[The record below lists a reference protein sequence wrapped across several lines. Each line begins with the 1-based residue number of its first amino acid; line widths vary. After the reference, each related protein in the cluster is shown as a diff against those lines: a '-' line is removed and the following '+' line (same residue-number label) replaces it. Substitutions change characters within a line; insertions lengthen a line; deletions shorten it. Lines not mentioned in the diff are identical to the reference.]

1 MKELAYNLRFLKKVF
16 LGGPWL
22 KLSAVYCFF
31 GFIIVSA
38 GREAYIDI
46 PMKKSICTY
55 AMVISVLPAAI
66 LLYYPVVR
74 ICQNSSAVLSAGKE
88 NYICRVRNLLWLI
101 SSAFVLY
108 YCAGTYLMSKFIFS
122 EGHWNNM
129 DENLKVWGMKAALLL
144 LFLLAVS
151 IFYCFSM
158 ARNLNPAAAAFM
170 ILAAAWF
177 FWSRI
182 DVNGLR
188 ILDFTILCALLLV
201 MLLAQE
207 YLLKRWDFMYWR

>member
-1 MKELAYNLRFLKKVF
+1 MKELVYSLCFLKKVF

-22 KLSAVYCFF
+22 KLSAVYCFA
-31 GFIIVSA
+31 GFIIAAA

-46 PMKKSICTY
+46 PLEKSICIY
-55 AMVISVLPAAI
+55 VMVVSVLPAAI
-66 LLYYPVVR
+66 LLYYPVLR
-74 ICQNSSAVLSAGKE
+74 ICQNSSAVLGAGRE

-101 SSAFVLY
+101 SAVYVLY

-158 ARNLNPAAAAFM
+158 VRNVNPAAAAFA

-182 DVNGLR
+182 DMNGLR
-188 ILDFTILCALLLV
+188 IQDFTILCAVLFCF
-201 MLLAQE
+201 LLAQE